1 MKVWSAALCIV
12 LLCVAGRTHA
22 AGVAVSTAV
31 LPTAVLPTA
40 VQYPVGLLACPT
52 TVDRIGRIIVPVM
65 IDGTGPYR
73 FLVDTGA
80 NHSMISPALAAR
92 LGLHP
97 HRGALEKVTG
107 ITGTQ
112 QLPWIPIAELQV
124 GSFQIANLR
133 IPITASPVMDGL
145 DGILGLAG
153 LPAERIAVDFRHNV
167 VWIGRSNGGGAW
179 GYLAIPARRTAGGL
193 LRVDARIGSVP
204 VVAVID
210 TGSPRTLG
218 NEALRRALLRSA
230 AHPPD
235 TARIFGVTRQVSFG
249 NISGSP
255 TVYLG
260 PAAIGH
266 LNIVYGNLPI
276 FKVWHLEHQPA
287 VVIGM
292 DVLGTVDALI
302 LDYRRAHVYIMPYHR
317 SGVEVMQTDALGSM
331 IDGGGP

>member
-1 MKVWSAALCIV
+1 MKVRSAALCLV
-12 LLCVAGRTHA
+12 LFCAVGRVHA
-22 AGVAVSTAV
+22 AGVPVPIAVPA
-31 LPTAVLPTA
+31 A
-40 VQYPVGLLACPT
+40 VQYPAGLLACPT
-52 TVDRIGRIIVPVM
+52 TVDRIGRVIAPVM
-65 IDGTGPYR
+65 INGTGPYR

-92 LGLHP
+92 LGLRP
-97 HRGALEKVTG
+97 RQGALEKVTG

-112 QLPWIPIAELQV
+112 QLPWVRIADLQV
-124 GSFQIANLR
+124 GSFRIGNLR
-133 IPITASPVMDGL
+133 LPITASPVMNGL

-153 LPAERIAVDFRHNV
+153 LPAERVAVDFRHNV

-193 LRVDARIGSVP
+193 LRVDARIGGVP
-204 VVAVID
+204 VIAVID

-230 AHPPD
+230 ARAPD
-235 TARIFGVTRQVSFG
+235 TAQIFGVTRQVSFG
-249 NISGSP
+249 NVSGSP

-266 LNIVYGNLPI
+266 LNIVYGDLPI
-276 FKVWHLEHQPA
+276 FRVWHLEHRPA

-302 LDYRRAHVYIMPYHR
+302 LDYRRAHVYVMPYHPP
-317 SGVEVMQTDALGSM
+317 GVEVTQTDSLGSL
-331 IDGGGP
+331 IGGGGP